1 MQHTFKGL
9 DSNQVEDLRNKFGSN
24 ELDLQKKESFWDKLI
39 DNFKDPMIIILCVA
53 FTIIIIMS
61 LFHLAEWYEGVG
73 IAVAVILSTFIA
85 TFSEH
90 KNESSFQK
98 LQEEASIIK
107 NNVFRDGHVTAI
119 FVNEIVKGDY
129 VLLQA
134 GDKVP
139 ADGFVIEGDVKV
151 NQASLTGESEPF
163 EKTKKSDSDYGEIV
177 EDFSHANYLFRD
189 SVIENGEAV
198 LLVDRVGKNTSYG
211 KLAVE
216 LSINDDRLSPL
227 QVKLSDL
234 SKSISK
240 FGYFGGAFIG
250 LIHLFKSVVINN
262 HFSIQEITTYFS
274 NFSTFFND
282 ALTAFVLSIVI
293 IVAAVPEGLPMM
305 IAIVLSLNMR
315 KLLKAKVLVRKL
327 LGIESSGSLN
337 ILFSDKTG
345 TITKGK
351 LETEIFL
358 TGYNQNFSKYKEL
371 PDKLAEVF
379 SLAVK
384 ENTACVV
391 DAEGSIFGGNSSEKA
406 ILAFLDKETRMKL
419 SESSLIK
426 KLEFSSDKKF
436 SATEIKTKD
445 GNNLTLLKGASEI
458 LLNTCTHFYDKDGNK
473 VKFDNFDTLLK
484 SINDMANRG
493 MRTLSVATSENSLG
507 EETDLPKENTLVC
520 ILGIRD
526 EIRKESKPSI
536 EEAQKAGIQVVMITG
551 DKKETAISIAK
562 EVSLINNDEDLIL
575 TSSELKDLSDDQL
588 KLLIPK
594 IRVIARA
601 LPTDKSRLVRVS
613 QDVGLVVGMTGDGVN
628 DSPALKKADVGF
640 AMGSGSEVAKEAGD
654 IVILDDNFASI
665 VKSILY
671 GRTIFKSIRK
681 FIIFQLTINVACVF
695 ISFLAPLINIDMP
708 LTIVQIL
715 WINVIMD
722 TLAALAFGGEPA
734 LERYML
740 ENPIKRTEAIVSKYM
755 WTEILIGGTFVTT
768 LSLLFLKSLTVQAFF
783 SRNYTDTNKEVFL
796 TAFFCFFVFISV
808 ANAFNVRTESMNLF
822 EKINQN
828 KSFLQVMA
836 FIIFVQVMLTFVG
849 GKILRMVPL
858 NPNEWFYIVLLSLS
872 IIPLDL
878 FRKFVVKSLNLK

>member
-9 DSNQVEDLRNKFGSN
+9 DSNQVEALRNKFGSN

-53 FTIIIIMS
+53 FTVIIIMS

-73 IAVAVILSTFIA
+73 IAIAVALSTFIA

-98 LQEEASIIK
+98 LQEEASVIK
-107 NNVFRDGHVTAI
+107 NNVFRDGHVTEI
-119 FVNEIVKGDY
+119 YVNEIVKGDY

-139 ADGFVIEGDVKV
+139 ADGFIIEGEAKV

-163 EKTKKSDSDYGEIV
+163 EKTKKTDSNYGEIV

-189 SVIENGEAV
+189 SVIENGEV
-198 LLVDRVGKNTSYG
+198 VFLVDRVGKNTSYG

-234 SKSISK
+234 SQAISK

-250 LIHLFKSVVINN
+250 LVHLFKRVVINN
-262 HFSIQEITTYFS
+262 HFSIQEITAYFS

-282 ALTAFVLSIVI
+282 ALRAFVLSIVI

-406 ILAFLDKETRMKL
+406 ILAFLDKETRMKANDT
-419 SESSLIK
+419 SLIK

-436 SATEIKTKD
+436 SAAEIKTKD
-445 GNNLTLLKGASEI
+445 GNKLTLVKGAAEI
-458 LLNTCTHFYDKDGNK
+458 ILSTCTHFYDESGNK
-473 VKFDNFDTLLK
+473 VKLDNFDTILK
-484 SINDMANRG
+484 SIDDMAKRG
-493 MRTLSVATSENSLG
+493 MRTLSVATSESSLD
-507 EETDLPKENTLVC
+507 EENDLPKENTLVC

-562 EVSLINNDEDLIL
+562 EVSLINNEQDLVL
-575 TSSELKDLSDDQL
+575 TSSELNDLSDEQL

-695 ISFLAPLINIDMP
+695 ISFLAPLINIEMP

-740 ENPIKRTEAIVSKYM
+740 EKPIKRTESIVSKYM
-755 WTEILIGGTFVTT
+755 WTEILIGGAFVTT

-796 TAFFCFFVFISV
+796 TAFFCFFVLISV
-808 ANAFNVRTESMNLF
+808 VNAFNVRTESMNLF
-822 EKINQN
+822 EKISQN
-828 KSFLQVMA
+828 KSFLQVMG
-836 FIIFVQVMLTFVG
+836 FIVFVQVMLTFVG

-858 NPNEWFYIVLLSLS
+858 NPNEWFYVILLSLS

>member
-9 DSNQVEDLRNKFGSN
+9 DSNQVEELRKKFGSN
-24 ELDLQKKESFWDKLI
+24 ELDLQKKESFWEKLI
-39 DNFKDPMIIILCVA
+39 ENFKDPMIIILCVA
-53 FTIIIIMS
+53 FSVIIVMS
-61 LFHLAEWYEGVG
+61 LFHLAEWYEGLG
-73 IAVAVILSTFIA
+73 IAVAVILSTFIS
-85 TFSEH
+85 TFSEY

-98 LQEEASIIK
+98 LQEEASVIK
-107 NNVFRDGHVTAI
+107 NNVFRDGHVTSI
-119 FVNEIVKGDY
+119 YVNEIVKGDY
-129 VLLQA
+129 VLLQS

-139 ADGFVIEGDVKV
+139 ADGFVIDGEAKV

-163 EKTKKSDSDYGEIV
+163 QKSKILDNNFAEGI
-177 EDFSHANYLFRD
+177 EDFSHNSYLFRD
-189 SVIENGEAV
+189 SVIEHGEMV
-198 LLVDRVGKNTSYG
+198 MLVDRVGKTTSYG
-211 KLAVE
+211 KLSVE
-216 LSINDDRLSPL
+216 LSINDGRQSPL

-234 SKSISK
+234 SGAISK
-240 FGYFGGAFIG
+240 FGYFGATFIG
-250 LIHLFKSVVINN
+250 ITYLFKSVVINN
-262 HFSIQEITTYFS
+262 GFSIDRITAYFS
-274 NFSTFFND
+274 NFTAFFND
-282 ALTAFVLSIVI
+282 ALTALILSIVI

-315 KLLKAKVLVRKL
+315 KLLNAKVLVRKL

-337 ILFSDKTG
+337 ILYSDKTG

-358 TGYNQNFSKYKEL
+358 TGDNQNFQKYKEV
-371 PDKLAEVF
+371 PVKLAEIF

-391 DAEGSIFGGNSSEKA
+391 DAEGGIFGGNSSEKA
-406 ILAFLDKETRMKL
+406 ILSFLDKETRIKKI
-419 SESSLIK
+419 ESTLIK
-426 KLEFSSDKKF
+426 KIEFNSAKKF
-436 SATEIKTKD
+436 SAVEIKNQT
-445 GNNLTLLKGASEI
+445 GNLTLLKGASEI

-473 VKFDNFDTLLK
+473 VKFDNFDK
-484 SINDMANRG
+484 ISESINAMAQRG
-493 MRTLSVATSENSLG
+493 MRTLSVATSETSLN
-507 EETDLPKENTLVC
+507 EEEDLPTQNTLIC

-526 EIRKESKPSI
+526 EIRKESKHSI

-562 EVSLINNDEDLIL
+562 EVSLIKDESDIVL
-575 TSSELKDLSDDQL
+575 TSSELNNLSDEEL
-588 KLLIPK
+588 KPLIPK

-613 QDVGLVVGMTGDGVN
+613 QDIGLVVGMTGDGVN

-665 VKSILY
+665 IKSILY

-681 FIIFQLTINVACVF
+681 FIIFQLTINIGCVF
-695 ISFLAPLINIDMP
+695 ISFLAPLLNIDMP

-740 ENPIKRTEAIVSKYM
+740 EKPIKRTESIVSRYM
-755 WTEILIGGTFVTT
+755 WSEILISGTFVTI
-768 LSLLFLKSLTVQAFF
+768 LSLIFLKSSTAQAFF

-808 ANAFNVRTESMNLF
+808 ANAFNVRTESINLF
-822 EKINQN
+822 EKINEN
-828 KSFLQVMA
+828 KSFLQVMG
-836 FIIFVQVMLTFVG
+836 FIIFMQVVLTFVG

-858 NPNEWFYIVLLSLS
+858 NLNEWGYIIILSLS
-872 IIPLDL
+872 IIPLDIL
-878 FRKFVVKSLNLK
+878 RKMIFKKLKIK